1 MMTEKDE
8 RMWATIIH
16 LSALLGWVGNGIGWI
31 VVPLIIWL
39 IKRDESPFVDAQ
51 GKEVIN
57 FQISFTIY
65 AMICGILIY
74 VLIGIPMIILLSLA
88 QIFLI
93 IVAAIKVKEGV
104 SYRYP
109 ATIRFLR

>member
-8 RMWATIIH
+8 RMWGMITH
-16 LSALLGWVGNGIGWI
+16 LSGLAGWFGNGIGWI
-31 VVPLIIWL
+31 LLPLIIWL
-39 IKRDESPFVDAQ
+39 IKRDESPFVDEQ
-51 GKEVIN
+51 GKEAIN
-57 FQISFTIY
+57 FQISFAIY

-88 QIFLI
+88 QLVLVI
-93 IVAAIKVKEGV
+93 IASIKAKDGV

-109 ATIRFLR
+109 ATIRFLK